1 MEQKISLCELVRI
14 LDNYSRTNDFVRVV
28 SLGAARYNGEPY
40 HSVWVEKAN
49 GTEELIKIPYFEK
62 GPEEPILTKEEAI
75 KRHRMMWNWI
85 AYETLRRKEFVTKAA
100 AVEHFG
106 WNQSKMHSK
115 CWCCT
120 YVREDGTCEKCP
132 IQWPG
137 SKCYGLYDD
146 WCYLGRCSDYKKAA
160 ELAYRIANLPE
171 REDVE

>member
-1 MEQKISLCELVRI
+1 MKKEISLKKVVEILSAHNDQAEDARLLSIHGVDLEDGMYYRFRI
-14 LDNYSRTNDFVRVV
+14 RHADGFIRT
-28 SLGAARYNGEPY
+28 
-40 HSVWVEKAN
+40 VE
-49 GTEELIKIPYFEK
+49 IPFYEGIEK
-62 GPEEPILTKEEAI
+62 PVLTKEEAI

-85 AYETLRRKEFVTKAA
+85 AYETLRREEFVTKAA
-100 AVEHFG
+100 AIEHFG
-106 WNQSKMHSK
+106 WDESKMRGK

-120 YVREDGTCEKCP
+120 YGREDGTCEKCP